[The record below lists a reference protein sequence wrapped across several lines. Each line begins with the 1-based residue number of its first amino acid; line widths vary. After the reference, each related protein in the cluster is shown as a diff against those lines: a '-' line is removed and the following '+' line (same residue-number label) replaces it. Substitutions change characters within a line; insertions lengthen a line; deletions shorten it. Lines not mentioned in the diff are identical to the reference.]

1 MRGKWAG
8 LVLGCLLSGLA
19 ACGSEDVGGRAPPAV
34 QPAPVLTVPVDTVSA
49 DTGPWPL
56 DPVRG
61 EAQFTEKCQHC
72 HGINATGGY
81 GPSLHSSVTCPPC
94 AEFTMLW
101 RRIDEYMPLRNPEAC
116 DADCARNI
124 AAWISNG
131 FSVLPS
137 CSVDFRYES
146 VAAQRFTATIRI
158 RNFRG
163 LDVPTWRLGFT
174 LPANHGLV
182 ATTNAVAAQ
191 TGDQV
196 EIRPLAAALGIPGGA
211 TFEIGLQ
218 GTHGGLT
225 VVPTGLRLEASP
237 CFT

>member
-1 MRGKWAG
+1 
-8 LVLGCLLSGLA
+8 VCLLSGLA
-19 ACGSEDVGGRAPPAV
+19 ACDSEDVGGGAPPEV
-34 QPAPVLTVPVDTVSA
+34 QPEPVSTAPVDTASA

-61 EAQFTEKCQHC
+61 EALFTEKCQHC

-101 RRIDEYMPLRNPEAC
+101 RRIDEFMPLRNPEAC

-137 CSVDFRYES
+137 CSVDFQYES
-146 VAAQRFTATIRI
+146 VAAQRFSATIRI

-163 LDVPTWRLGFT
+163 LDVPIWRLGFT

-182 ATTNAVAAQ
+182 ATTNAVATQ

-196 EIRPLAAALGIPGGA
+196 EIRPLAAAPGIPAGT
-211 TFEIGLQ
+211 TFEVGLH

-225 VVPTGLRLEASP
+225 VVPAALRLEASP